1 MPPPVGWRDA
11 RGSAPT
17 GGGVQSAA
25 ASARGSALAAGH
37 NPVGAA
43 RRGSPLLVP
52 MAIGCGSNPSAGVA
66 GQRVGAG
73 RGVKRASMRA
83 RWQAGSQGP
92 AVSSPPDPLGL
103 KELDGLRA
111 TSAAPPQPHRE
122 MPVPRVTCWGVGG
135 RGLVGLRPR
144 KLPMAIGA
152 EPLPDRGA
160 SLLGPLQWLAQA
172 GDEDPNCPRRVSG
185 ETNPASGAWASSQR
199 RHAARIAAWR
209 EPVPR
214 PEVAHPSRER
224 SRRPMR
230 SSGRRTLPIRELSW
244 LLLASMSPHTTPN
257 TTRYRT

>member
-1 MPPPVGWRDA
+1 
-11 RGSAPT
+11 
-17 GGGVQSAA
+17 
-25 ASARGSALAAGH
+25 
-37 NPVGAA
+37 
-43 RRGSPLLVP
+43 
-52 MAIGCGSNPSAGVA
+52 
-66 GQRVGAG
+66 
-73 RGVKRASMRA
+73 MRA

-172 GDEDPNCPRRVSG
+172 GDEDPGVAWAALVVGGPALPPQGLRGDEPGERCLGIEPTPPRRTHSG
-185 ETNPASGAWASSQR
+185 
-199 RHAARIAAWR
+199 
-209 EPVPR
+209 
-214 PEVAHPSRER
+214 VA
-224 SRRPMR
+224 
-230 SSGRRTLPIRELSW
+230 
-244 LLLASMSPHTTPN
+244 
-257 TTRYRT
+257 